1 MRVTFYESALEV
13 GATLFDMT
21 IADLVSSI
29 DSEIV
34 ILLNARRLLTDG
46 SKPSG
51 FNSSSKPNRRRRKL
65 SAEARKRIADAQRK
79 RWAEYKKRGAKQPDC
94 FTNSA
99 SLAGTSS
106 RGLMTR
112 RKCPVTEA
120 LYILP

>member
-34 ILLNARRLLTDG
+34 ILLKARRLLTDG

-79 RWAEYKKRGAKQPDC
+79 RWAEYQK
-94 FTNSA
+94 
-99 SLAGTSS
+99 AGS
-106 RGLMTR
+106 
-112 RKCPVTEA
+112 KA
-120 LYILP
+120 A